1 MRKHINLIKIILL
14 VIAAPYLI
22 WNLAISKTYKL
33 EVSNKQLKEE
43 IRALN
48 EEPDKKINKSHK
60 GVQINEKIISNG
72 KLLDYI
78 AANLDSETK
87 VVGYTPNLI
96 NKDKESCLYIADMEI
111 SGNFINLLRIVKEIE
126 TGQLPIKILSLKFEA
141 KKEENEGIRILM
153 LNMIVAQVE

>member
-33 EVSNKQLKEE
+33 EVSNTHLKEE
-43 IRALN
+43 IKALN
-48 EEPDKKINKSHK
+48 EESDKNINKSHK
-60 GVQINEKIISNG
+60 GEQINEKIISNG

-78 AANLDSETK
+78 TANMDKATK
-87 VVGYTPNLI
+87 VVGYKPNLI
-96 NKDKESCLYIADMEI
+96 YKDKESCLYIADLEI
-111 SGNFINLLRIVKEIE
+111 SGNFINLLKVVKEIE
-126 TGQLPIKILSLKFEA
+126 TGQLPIKILSLKFET
-141 KKEENEGIRILM
+141 KNEENKETRILL